1 MLLVGGGNV
10 ANSSVDI
17 RSVTAVVLA
26 GGRSRRLGRN
36 KALEL
41 VGGVPLIARVTSALQ
56 SISSETVI
64 VVAEERQAEVL
75 PLPSDAR
82 VVRDLYPNSG
92 SLGGILT
99 GLISATGVWALV
111 VACDM
116 PFLNKA
122 LLSEMASER
131 DDCDAVVPVLDGRPE
146 PTHALYSKVCMEPI
160 RKKIE
165 AGDLKISAFFESV
178 RVKYLP
184 QRTIEMIDPG
194 LWSFFNVNTPKDL
207 ETAMA
212 RAAELASDPAG

>member
-1 MLLVGGGNV
+1 M

-17 RSVTAVVLA
+17 RSITAVVLA

-41 VGGVPLIARVTSALQ
+41 VGGVPLVSRVTSAIQ
-56 SISSETVI
+56 TISSETVV
-64 VVAEERQAEVL
+64 VVAEERQAQAL

-82 VVRDLYPNSG
+82 IVRDLYPNAG

-99 GLISATGVWALV
+99 GLIAATGVWTLV

-116 PFLNKA
+116 PFLNRA
-122 LLSEMASER
+122 LLSEMASKR
-131 DDCDAVVPVLDGRPE
+131 DDCDAVVPLLNGRPE

-160 RKKIE
+160 SKKLE
-165 AGDLKISAFFESV
+165 AGELKISAFFESV
-178 RVKYLP
+178 RVKYVP
-184 QRTIEMIDPG
+184 QRTVERIDPG

-207 ETAMA
+207 EIAMA
-212 RAAELASDPAG
+212 RAAELAGDPVG